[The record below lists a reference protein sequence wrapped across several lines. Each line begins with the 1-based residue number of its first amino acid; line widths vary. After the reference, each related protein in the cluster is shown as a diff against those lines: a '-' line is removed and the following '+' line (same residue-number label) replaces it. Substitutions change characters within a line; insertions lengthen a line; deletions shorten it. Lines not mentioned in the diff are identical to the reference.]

1 MSTKTDAVVETTKG
15 ATGATKVSKRVVELL
30 EDLTEWRAV
39 LAEAT
44 DRVEELRNQIFA
56 EVGKEPQ
63 TLTYYNAEVG
73 RITRQEREG
82 VDTKKLLADFA
93 EVYDLVKKV
102 SVSFPISTPTQR
114 KTK

>member
-1 MSTKTDAVVETTKG
+1 MMSTKTSAVVQETTK
-15 ATGATKVSKRVVELL
+15 GATKVSKRVVDLL

-44 DRVEELRNQIFA
+44 DRVEELRKEIFA
-56 EVGKEPQ
+56 EVGKEAQ

-73 RITRQEREG
+73 RISRQERAG
-82 VDTKKLLADFA
+82 VDTKKLQEDFA
-93 EVYDLVKKV
+93 EVYNLVQKL

-114 KTK
+114 KSK